1 MRTDEVSFY
10 VDGDAVAAT
19 LYRPDGDDPV
29 PGVVYCQGFGGTRE
43 YVAPDLGARLADGGY
58 GMLAFDHRGFG
69 GSEGS
74 RNRIIPAEQIDDV
87 RAAALYLSMR
97 DDIDS
102 DAVGLL
108 GVSFGGAIAVAAAAA
123 EPTVR
128 ATISCVPF
136 ADGAAW
142 MRDMRRYWEWV
153 EFCERL
159 ELDRRAALTTGRSE
173 EVDPDEILVRDPES
187 IEWNVWLKDNF
198 PSRTGF
204 SLSLASARAMLEFRP
219 VEVAHRLRNLLV
231 VTVDHDTLIPSEHAE
246 AIFERAPEPK
256 RLHVVRDATHHDI
269 YRLPAIDELTEVVIT
284 WLDQHLR
291 GEFR

>member
-19 LYRPDGDDPV
+19 LYRPDGDDPA
-29 PGVVYCQGFGGTRE
+29 PAVVYCQGFGGTRE
-43 YVAPDLGARLADGGY
+43 YVAPDLGPRLADRGFN
-58 GMLAFDHRGFG
+58 MLAFDHRGFG
-69 GSEGS
+69 GSVGR

-87 RAAALYLSMR
+87 RAAALYLATH
-97 DDIDS
+97 DDIDG

-123 EPTVR
+123 EPIVKATV
-128 ATISCVPF
+128 SCVPF

-142 MRDMRRYWEWV
+142 MRDIRRYWEWV

-159 ELDRRAALTTGRSE
+159 ERDRRAALTTGRSE
-173 EVDPDEILVRDPES
+173 EVDPDEILLRDPES
-187 IEWNVWLKDNF
+187 IGWNVWLKDNF

-204 SLSLASARAMLEFRP
+204 SLSLASARAVLEFRP
-219 VEVAHRLRNLLV
+219 VDVAHCVRNLLV

-246 AIFERAPEPK
+246 AIFARAPEPK
-256 RLHVVRDATHHDI
+256 RLHVVVGATHHDI
-269 YRLPAIDELTEVVIT
+269 YRPPAIDELAGVVT
-284 WLDQHLR
+284 AWLDLHLR
-291 GEFR
+291 GGSR